1 MNIDEALIALCR
13 MHDLTALSVGV
24 SGSDTRPKGFYFSAF
39 AHAPGPEGPHT
50 YNGSSINGT
59 ASEAIAHAIQQVNEA
74 RACVVDVP
82 AMELE
87 CGE

>member
-1 MNIDEALIALCR
+1 MNIDQALIALCR
-13 MHDLTALSVGV
+13 KHDLHSVQI
-24 SGSDTRPKGFYFSAF
+24 SIMESDNRSNGYCFTAF
-39 AHAPGPEGPHT
+39 AHWLQAGVQYCRHST
-50 YNGSSINGT
+50 KAT

-87 CGE
+87 CGA

>member
-1 MNIDEALIALCR
+1 MNIDQALIALCEK
-13 MHDLTALSVGV
+13 HDLHSLQISVM
-24 SGSDTRPKGFYFSAF
+24 GSDSRSSGYCFTAF
-39 AHAPGPEGPHT
+39 AHWFQNSFQYCRHSMEA
-50 YNGSSINGT
+50 T

>member
-1 MNIDEALIALCR
+1 MNIDQALIALCEK
-13 MHDLTALSVGV
+13 HDLRALNIGISFKNETGRRWFTSYAHFDEAAKQG
-24 SGSDTRPKGFYFSAF
+24 SGP
-39 AHAPGPEGPHT
+39 
-50 YNGSSINGT
+50 T

-87 CGE
+87 CGA